1 MQKAQDYSIQ
11 KRKEKTTKIMIA
23 KQRAKKKRKAENRKN
38 AVCPKCSTQCTSSFQ
53 LQKHMTGHKC
63 IKLQNVK

>member
-1 MQKAQDYSIQ
+1 
-11 KRKEKTTKIMIA
+11 MIA
-23 KQRAKKKRKAENRKN
+23 KQQAKKKRKAENRKN